1 MSTTREKARLYA
13 VAAHGDQRYGD
24 RPYSF
29 HLDAVAALAEPYGE
43 EAVVV
48 AYLHD
53 VAEDTDVTLAN
64 IEAEFGSRV
73 ATCVSLL
80 TDEPGANRKE
90 RKARTYAK
98 LAQAKGETELALVV
112 KAADRLANV
121 RACIADRKES
131 LWRLYQSEQKAF
143 KQAAFRSGQCDS
155 VWSELDR
162 LLADGAF
169 DRQV

>member
-1 MSTTREKARLYA
+1 MSTTIEKARLYA
-13 VAAHGDQRYGD
+13 VAAHGNQQYGD

-43 EAVVV
+43 DAVVV

-53 VAEDTDVTLAN
+53 TVEDTDVTLAS

-73 ATCVSLL
+73 AACVSLL

-112 KAADRLANV
+112 KVADRLANV
-121 RACIADRKES
+121 RACIADRKVS
-131 LWRLYQSEQKAF
+131 LWRLYQSEQQAF
-143 KQAAFRSGQCDS
+143 KKAAFRSGQCDPL
-155 VWSELDR
+155 WSELDR
-162 LLADGAF
+162 FLADGAF
-169 DRQV
+169 DGQA